1 MNTIKIVLNKAK
13 IPYGEA
19 ISLLAHILK
28 KTREWI
34 MTYPEKT
41 ISLVKEKQ
49 FISLEKRRRNG
60 EPIAYLLG
68 EKEFFSLPFK
78 VNRHTLIPRPE
89 TEILVEKGL
98 EIITTS
104 SKKKFLIV
112 DVGTGS
118 GCIIISLVKALDQK
132 KNLVF
137 FGFDFSSKALL
148 IAKKNARN
156 ILKNKTG
163 KINFLSADLLQI
175 KNQPNFW
182 FKNIADSKTE
192 ILILTNLPYV
202 SKKEYAQL
210 DRTVKNYEPRLAL
223 LSGIDGL
230 DHYRKLFSQLKK
242 ISKDFPQN
250 NFTLIFEFGWTQK
263 PLLEKIIKANF
274 PTAQSTFFKDLA
286 QKWRVAKIELGRYNG
301 K

>member
-118 GCIIISLVKALDQK
+118 GCIIISLAKALDQK